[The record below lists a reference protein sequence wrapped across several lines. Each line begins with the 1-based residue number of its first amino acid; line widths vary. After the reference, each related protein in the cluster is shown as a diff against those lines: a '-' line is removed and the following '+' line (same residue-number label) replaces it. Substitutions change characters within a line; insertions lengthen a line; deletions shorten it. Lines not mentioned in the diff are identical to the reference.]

1 MLLVNGMALL
11 AVLASSSSWTDIA
24 QRMTDISALLQPVL
38 LSTLLLLFA
47 VNPLLAKMLYWR
59 GAISV
64 LTLAGLVTL
73 GIYNLGGELYAPLGD
88 YDHFHAGRNALLGG
102 VVAALLLAYFR
113 LRARALSPALQG
125 SRLQALHARIRPH
138 FLFNTINAVL
148 GIERE
153 TAGEAM
159 ALQFALQ
166 RAELERQAADARLAL
181 LTAQVEPHF
190 LFNTI
195 NAVLGIVRADP
206 KRAETALEDMSDLF
220 RMAMASSGN
229 LVPVRQEVTRARQY
243 LALEQLRLGERLKVS
258 WHMEELPEDAL
269 LPPLILQPLLE
280 NAVYHGIEPLIEGG
294 LIDVRL
300 YRSSNE
306 IHLEMYNPR
315 QEQGD
320 HHIGNKMALTNIRER
335 LALQFDIE
343 ASYSV
348 ESGKDFYRVHIMLPY
363 VKEETQ

>member
-1 MLLVNGMALL
+1 MPKVQSINQNLHSDTLPNFRNIGVTLRTVLLVNGMALL

-148 GIERE
+148 GI
-153 TAGEAM
+153 
-159 ALQFALQ
+159 
-166 RAELERQAADARLAL
+166 
-181 LTAQVEPHF
+181 
-190 LFNTI
+190 
-195 NAVLGIVRADP
+195 VRADP

-229 LVPVRQEVTRARQY
+229 LVPVRQEVTLARQY